1 MSTLLYHPH
10 EPYNPQR
17 SYPSS
22 NARAFPFQ
30 SSDTYTTFFCTL
42 STLPLT
48 CLYDSLI
55 LFFTIIIQHF
65 ILYSIVFF
73 QQITINNY
81 KYTINTQLFFHIIT
95 CYLLLSL
102 CSCALCT
109 CVLMQLFPYPLTA
122 LSLRSLS

>member
-81 KYTINTQLFFHIIT
+81 KYTINTQLFSRFNL
-95 CYLLLSL
+95 YLTSYIQNNTSLHSIFYCLLS
-102 CSCALCT
+102 T
-109 CVLMQLFPYPLTA
+109 NYHQ
-122 LSLRSLS
+122 